1 MNPPV
6 SNAGYDL
13 FYGPEYV
20 GAAYE
25 FDTTRKARW
34 IAESLAA
41 APIAGIRLVEP
52 RSLTLE
58 EVAAVHDPRYV
69 HAVRDGAPRELAESQ
84 GFQWDEGLW
93 RMVVATNGGAVAA
106 ARSALGRGV
115 AGSLSSGLHHARRDR
130 GAGNCTF
137 NGLVL
142 AARAALDEGAD
153 SVLILDLDAHCGG
166 GTASLIAEDPRIHQ
180 CDVSVVSFDAYPGR
194 GQAQLDVVRDAAAYL
209 PAIERMLASVEAA
222 SFDLCI
228 YNAGVDPFEGCD
240 VGGMRGVT
248 MDVLDRRERLVF
260 DWCRSRGTPVAFVLA
275 GGYVAPRL
283 DRETLVALHRQTIV
297 AAATATS

>member
-106 ARSALGRGV
+106 TRSA
-115 AGSLSSGLHHARRDR
+115 
-130 GAGNCTF
+130 
-137 NGLVL
+137 
-142 AARAALDEGAD
+142 
-153 SVLILDLDAHCGG
+153 
-166 GTASLIAEDPRIHQ
+166 
-180 CDVSVVSFDAYPGR
+180 
-194 GQAQLDVVRDAAAYL
+194 
-209 PAIERMLASVEAA
+209 
-222 SFDLCI
+222 
-228 YNAGVDPFEGCD
+228 
-240 VGGMRGVT
+240 
-248 MDVLDRRERLVF
+248 LVF

-275 GGYVAPRL
+275 GGYVGPRL

>member
-1 MNPPV
+1 MANT
-6 SNAGYDL
+6 GYDL
-13 FYGPEYV
+13 FYGPDYV

-41 APIAGIRLVEP
+41 DPIAVVRLVEP
-52 RSLTLE
+52 SPLTAE
-58 EVAAVHDPRYV
+58 EVAVVHDPRYV
-69 HAVRDGAPRELAESQ
+69 QAVRNGTPRELAESQ
-84 GFQWDEGLW
+84 GFRWDEGLW

-106 ARSALGRGV
+106 ARNALVRGV

-142 AARAALDEGAD
+142 AARAAIDVGAA

-166 GTASLIAEDPRIHQ
+166 GTASLIAGEPRIRQ
-180 CDVSVVSFDAYPGR
+180 CDVSVVAFDAYPR
-194 GQAQLDVVRDAAAYL
+194 RDQAQLDVVKDAAAYL
-209 PAIERMLASVEAA
+209 PAIEKTLTSVEAS

-228 YNAGVDPFEGCD
+228 YNAGVDPYEGCD
-240 VGGMRGVT
+240 VGGMRGIT
-248 MDVLDRRERLVF
+248 MDILARRELLVF
-260 DWCRSRGTPVAFVLA
+260 DWCRTRGTPVAFVLA
-275 GGYVAPRL
+275 GGYVGPRL